1 MRSPRAEPGFG
12 VTAPLRPVTHLCASS
27 STPDTSADAMLTT
40 GHRPIITIAQR
51 PHVAGLTLPLTLQI
65 TLFNQHT
72 VQPGL
77 SGEARA
83 ALRESLI
90 TGVVIR
96 QRVLEE
102 ASSIHGEYKAGLKHR
117 VTQKTNN
124 GRPCPNLYGGRFLN
138 LDLPLSKALES
149 TTSRVS

>member
-1 MRSPRAEPGFG
+1 M
-12 VTAPLRPVTHLCASS
+12 
-27 STPDTSADAMLTT
+27 
-40 GHRPIITIAQR
+40 
-51 PHVAGLTLPLTLQI
+51 AGLTLPPTLQI

-117 VTQKTNN
+117 VTQKT
-124 GRPCPNLYGGRFLN
+124 
-138 LDLPLSKALES
+138 LPKSLRRKVFKSGPAAQ
-149 TTSRVS
+149 

>member
-1 MRSPRAEPGFG
+1 MRGPRAEPGCG

-27 STPDTSADAMLTT
+27 STPDMSADAMLTT
-40 GHRPIITIAQR
+40 GHGPIITIAQR
-51 PHVAGLTLPLTLQI
+51 PHAVGLTLPPTLQI

-72 VQPGL
+72 AQPRL

-90 TGVVIR
+90 TEMVIR
-96 QRVLEE
+96 ERGLEA
-102 ASSIHGEYKAGLKHR
+102 ASSIHGEYKAGLTHR
-117 VTQKTNN
+117 VTQKTND

-138 LDLPLSKALES
+138 LDLPLSKTLES

>member
-1 MRSPRAEPGFG
+1 MRGPRAEPGCG

-27 STPDTSADAMLTT
+27 STPDMSADAMLTT
-40 GHRPIITIAQR
+40 GHGPIITTAQR
-51 PHVAGLTLPLTLQI
+51 PHAVGLTLPPTLQI

-72 VQPGL
+72 AQPRL

-90 TGVVIR
+90 TGMVIR
-96 QRVLEE
+96 ERGLEA
-102 ASSIHGEYKAGLKHR
+102 ASSIHGEYKAGLTHR
-117 VTQKTNN
+117 VTQKTND

-138 LDLPLSKALES
+138 LDLPLSKTLES